1 MSSMGFSDSVIHAP
15 MTAYQIELMSEAVH
29 AYRASGGYLKD
40 VEYLADQLHL
50 YRTMLLLKKNFDQSV
65 GEVA

>member
-1 MSSMGFSDSVIHAP
+1 